1 MKIGSIFN
9 KFETNYS
16 FLDSIEFGDGNIHST
31 WKINTT
37 EGKSFILQKFNDY
50 VFKDPIGL
58 MNNMSIISDHLSA
71 KIAKSDLKW
80 KFPEFYRTKK
90 GQFFFRDKDE
100 VYWRLMAFIDHD
112 PNAGDN
118 EQKYF
123 TAGSSYGQFIE
134 LLSDLPSQ
142 QIIETIPKFHNL
154 PFILKN
160 FKQSVKSTSK
170 QNRKNAASEIQFFE
184 KREEELL
191 MIPKLA
197 ESGQIP
203 VRLVHM
209 DTKFDNIL
217 FDNNGIPV
225 AIIDL
230 DTVMPGLVHSD
241 FGDAMRSDGNATAED
256 DPDLSKVKFKMN
268 VFKDYTRGFASSL
281 KKLLSPA
288 EIETL
293 HLAPG
298 LFAYMQGVRFLLDY
312 LNGSKY
318 YNIKYPEHNMVRTRN
333 QIRLFEEMK
342 KKEKMMRAVVHSEFG
357 IC

>member
-1 MKIGSIFN
+1 MKIESIFN
-9 KFETNYS
+9 KFETNCK
-16 FLDSIEFGDGNIHST
+16 FLSSIEFGDGNIHST
-31 WKINTT
+31 WKINTAD
-37 EGKSFILQKFNDY
+37 GKSFILQKFNDY

-58 MNNMSIISDHLSA
+58 MKNTSIISDHLSA
-71 KIAKSDLKW
+71 KIAKNNLNW
-80 KFPEFYRTKK
+80 KFPEFNKTKE
-90 GQFFFRDKDE
+90 GLFFFRDNDK
-100 VYWRLMAFIDHD
+100 VYWRLMGFIEHD
-112 PNAGDN
+112 PNAGNN
-118 EQKYF
+118 EQKF
-123 TAGSSYGQFIE
+123 ITAGSSYGQFIE
-134 LLSDLPSQ
+134 LLSDLPSH

-160 FKQSVKSTSK
+160 FKQSVKSTSDLH
-170 QNRKNAASEIQFFE
+170 RKNAASEIQFFLD
-184 KREEELL
+184 KEEEMLR
-191 MIPKLA
+191 IPKLA
-197 ESGQIP
+197 ESGKLP

-209 DTKFDNIL
+209 DTKLDNIL
-217 FDNNGIPV
+217 FDSNAIPV

-241 FGDAMRSDGNATAED
+241 FGDAMRSVGNATAED
-256 DPDLSKVKFKMN
+256 DPDLSKINFKMD
-268 VFKDYTRGFASSL
+268 VFKDYTSGFASSL
-281 KKLLSPA
+281 KSLLSPV

-312 LNGSKY
+312 LNGNKY

>member
-1 MKIGSIFN
+1 MPEIMN
-9 KFETNYS
+9 KS
-16 FLDSIEFGDGNIHST
+16 
-31 WKINTT
+31 
-37 EGKSFILQKFNDY
+37 ILQQDLHMGNLLNSY
-50 VFKDPIGL
+50 PIFL
-58 MNNMSIISDHLSA
+58 HIKLS
-71 KIAKSDLKW
+71 KL
-80 KFPEFYRTKK
+80 FQNF
-90 GQFFFRDKDE
+90 
-100 VYWRLMAFIDHD
+100 
-112 PNAGDN
+112 
-118 EQKYF
+118 
-123 TAGSSYGQFIE
+123 SSF
-134 LLSDLPSQ
+134 SLPD
-142 QIIETIPKFHNL
+142 
-154 PFILKN
+154 ILKN

>member
-1 MKIGSIFN
+1 MKIEFIFG
-9 KFETNYS
+9 KFETNCK
-16 FLDSIEFGDGNIHST
+16 FLDSIEYGDGNIHST
-31 WKINTT
+31 WRINATD
-37 EGKSFILQKFNDY
+37 GKSFILQKFNDY

-58 MNNMSIISDHLSA
+58 MKNTSIISDHLSA
-71 KIAKSDLKW
+71 KIAKNNLNW
-80 KFPEFYRTKK
+80 KFPEFYRTKE
-90 GQFFFRDKDE
+90 GLFFFRDKDE

-134 LLSDLPSQ
+134 LLSDLPSH

-160 FKQSVKSTSK
+160 FKQSVKSTTNLLRNST
-170 QNRKNAASEIQFFE
+170 ASEIQFFLD
-184 KREEELL
+184 REEEMLR
-191 MIPKLA
+191 IPKLA
-197 ESGQIP
+197 EAGKIP

-209 DTKFDNIL
+209 DTKLDNIL
-217 FDNNGIPV
+217 FDNNANPV

-230 DTVMPGLVHSD
+230 DTCMPGLVHSD
-241 FGDAMRSDGNATAED
+241 FGDAMRSVGNSVAED
-256 DPDLSKVKFKMN
+256 DPDLSKIKFKLN
-268 VFKDYTRGFASSL
+268 VFEDYTRGFAFSL
-281 KKLLSPA
+281 KKLLSPV

-312 LNGSKY
+312 LNGNKY

-342 KKEKMMRAVVHSEFG
+342 KKEKLMRAIVHTEFG